1 MEEKEEKV
9 RKKEENQMGTHRNLK
24 ATFGGGVGDVL
35 SGNVADAPKKAGADD
50 LSLHRMIRQ
59 AILVPFPH
67 PRHHL
72 FSLSKKNDENGR
84 ERERGMNEDTTKL
97 TSSTNFENPFLYL

>member
-1 MEEKEEKV
+1 
-9 RKKEENQMGTHRNLK
+9 MGTHRNLK

-59 AILVPFPH
+59 AVLVPFPH
-67 PRHHL
+67 PCNHL

-84 ERERGMNEDTTKL
+84 ERERDMNE
-97 TSSTNFENPFLYL
+97 